1 MALRVSRITKLL
13 LGVWMAGVIISMFV
27 IIPQYEGLGNAGR
40 IIIMHVPT
48 AWVSVLAFAVSAFY
62 SGMYLWRGRPSDDD
76 RALAAAEGGF
86 LFTVLA
92 TVTGAIF
99 SQVVWGIYWN
109 WDPRQTSIFVLLLI
123 YAGLFA
129 LRAAL
134 EDVQKRRQLGAV
146 FSLFAFVTVPFLIFV
161 APRMADSTLHPNCA
175 FLPGSTCDGIVLE
188 EGGRHIGLLGDR
200 KVELLGI
207 DEQSGVA
214 AVQVRVS
221 EPGLSGETTLVPTF
235 NIEAGHPADTPAFPG
250 LRYRLTVEEYDAAAG
265 MVRLNIAAPGTGT
278 LENASTLLTFLASI
292 LGFTGLF
299 LWLFQVRSTLL
310 GVQWRLEQR
319 EGAAQ

>member
-1 MALRVSRITKLL
+1 
-13 LGVWMAGVIISMFV
+13 
-27 IIPQYEGLGNAGR
+27 
-40 IIIMHVPT
+40 
-48 AWVSVLAFAVSAFY
+48 VLAFAVSAFY
-62 SGMYLWRGRPSDDD
+62 SGMYLWRGRPADDD

-161 APRMADSTLHPNCA
+161 APRMAESTLHPNCV

-188 EGGRHIGLLGDR
+188 EDGRRIGLLGDR

-235 NIEAGHPADTPAFPG
+235 DMAGGHAADTPAFPG
-250 LRYRLTVEEYDAAAG
+250 LRYRLTVEEYDAATG
-265 MVRLNIAAPGTGT
+265 TVRLNIAAPGTGT

-319 EGAAQ
+319 EGAAS